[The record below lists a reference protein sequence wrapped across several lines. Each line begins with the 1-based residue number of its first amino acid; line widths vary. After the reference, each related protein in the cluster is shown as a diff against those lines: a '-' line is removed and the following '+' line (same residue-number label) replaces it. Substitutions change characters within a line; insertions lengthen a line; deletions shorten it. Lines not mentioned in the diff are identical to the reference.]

1 MIRASVPVEPK
12 TVYLLPKPNPARAEI
27 LARALQPKR
36 HAYASCGR
44 RGNSDDGETYSD
56 AYASSYGLEDGSVS
70 ATASV
75 GNYRD
80 TETVNF
86 NANSVVV
93 SAHESGSFN
102 ESGTASASTSGWYTT
117 TDSNGDE
124 IRVWKSKSKRDTI
137 GPP

>member
-1 MIRASVPVEPK
+1 MKKV
-12 TVYLLPKPNPARAEI
+12 LI
-27 LARALQPKR
+27 LAIAALLLTLTITVTV
-36 HAYASCGR
+36 HAWSAYASCGR

-86 NANSVVV
+86 SANSVVV
-93 SAHESGSFN
+93 SAHESGSYN

-124 IRVWKSKSKRDTI
+124 IRVWKSKWKRDTI

>member
-1 MIRASVPVEPK
+1 MAILSKKV
-12 TVYLLPKPNPARAEI
+12 LI
-27 LARALQPKR
+27 LAIAALLLTLTITVTV
-36 HAYASCGR
+36 HAWSAYASCGR

>member
-1 MIRASVPVEPK
+1 MKKVLVLAIAALLLTLTIAV
-12 TVYLLPKPNPARAEI
+12 TVHAWS
-27 LARALQPKR
+27 
-36 HAYASCGR
+36 AYASCGR
-44 RGNSDDGETYSD
+44 RGNSDNGETYSD

-80 TETVNF
+80 AETVKF

-93 SAHESGSFN
+93 TAHESGSYN

-117 TDSNGDE
+117 TDSNGNE
-124 IRVWKSKSKRDTI
+124 IRVWERKGDRDKI

>member
-1 MIRASVPVEPK
+1 MKKV
-12 TVYLLPKPNPARAEI
+12 LI
-27 LARALQPKR
+27 LAIAALLLTLTIAVTV
-36 HAYASCGR
+36 HAWSAYASCGR
-44 RGNSDDGETYSD
+44 RGDADDGETYSD

-80 TETVNF
+80 IETVNF
-86 NANSVVV
+86 TTNSVVV
-93 SAHESGSFN
+93 TAHESGNYN
-102 ESGTASASTSGWYTT
+102 ESGTASASTSGWYNT

-124 IRVWKSKSKRDTI
+124 IRVWKSKIKQARI